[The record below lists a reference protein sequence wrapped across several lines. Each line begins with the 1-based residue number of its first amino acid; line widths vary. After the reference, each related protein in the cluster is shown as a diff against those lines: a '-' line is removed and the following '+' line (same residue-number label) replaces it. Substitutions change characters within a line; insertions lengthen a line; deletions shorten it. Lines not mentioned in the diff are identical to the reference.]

1 MCSATKPVGLSITSD
16 LDIRLILTTPPCHT
30 VMMELIIGLLVIVVL
45 ILAVMV
51 MRQTNKSTLL
61 PINPQN
67 FDQAALVDAV
77 RTAVDA
83 QVGKATQQALE
94 NVNSQ
99 IDRTYQ
105 ARTQTLTTETKSLL
119 DPVATQMNELRNAVT
134 ALQSNYTNTV
144 GVTQTI
150 SKQIDSLNQ
159 TTSAL
164 QSALKS
170 SSARGAWGE
179 QQLRNVIE
187 LAGMLPYCDF
197 LEQTT
202 VTSNDKTQRPDAVI
216 KLPNDGCVVID
227 SKTPLDAYLRA
238 QETSDATLHQQ
249 LLNEHAKALAGHAKV
264 LADKKYFQQFD
275 RTPEYTI
282 MFIPGESFLAD
293 ALRADAS
300 LLEVAMRSRV
310 LIASPVNLLALL
322 LAVAKGW
329 QAFQIAENAEK
340 IAAIGREL
348 YERVDIVLES
358 VEKTG
363 RGLESAISAY
373 NKMVGSIEGRMLS
386 TLRKFKDV
394 GVTSSELTEI
404 SNIESA
410 PRRLSAPEH
419 TKELES

>member
-1 MCSATKPVGLSITSD
+1 MCSATKPVGLSIISGAG
-16 LDIRLILTTPPCHT
+16 IRLILTTPPCHT

-45 ILAVMV
+45 VLAVMV
-51 MRQTNKSTLL
+51 MRQANKSNLL

-348 YERVDIVLES
+348 YERVDTVLES

-363 RGLESAISAY
+363 RGLETAIGAY

-419 TKELES
+419 TKELGS

>member
-1 MCSATKPVGLSITSD
+1 
-16 LDIRLILTTPPCHT
+16 
-30 VMMELIIGLLVIVVL
+30 MELIIGLLVIVVL
-45 ILAVMV
+45 VLAVMV
-51 MRQTNKSTLL
+51 MRQANKSTLL

-249 LLNEHAKALAGHAKV
+249 ILNEHAKALAGHAKV

-348 YERVDIVLES
+348 YERVDTVLES

-363 RGLESAISAY
+363 RGLETAIGAY

-419 TKELES
+419 TKELGS

>member
-1 MCSATKPVGLSITSD
+1 
-16 LDIRLILTTPPCHT
+16 
-30 VMMELIIGLLVIVVL
+30 MEIIIGLLVVVVVSL
-45 ILAVMV
+45 GVLLF
-51 MRQTNKSTLL
+51 RQNGAGNISVA
-61 PINPQN
+61 PQN
-67 FDQAALVDAV
+67 FDQTALIDAV
-77 RTAVDA
+77 KNAVDA

-238 QETSDATLHQQ
+238 QETSDPTLHQQ

-293 ALRADAS
+293 ALRADSS

-419 TKELES
+419 TKELGS

>member
-1 MCSATKPVGLSITSD
+1 
-16 LDIRLILTTPPCHT
+16 
-30 VMMELIIGLLVIVVL
+30 MELIIGLLVVVVL
-45 ILAVMV
+45 VLAVMV
-51 MRQTNKSTLL
+51 MRQANKSTLL
-61 PINPQN
+61 PTNPQN

-77 RTAVDA
+77 RTVVDA

-105 ARTQTLTTETKSLL
+105 ARTQTLATETKSLL

-150 SKQIDSLNQ
+150 SKQIESLNQ

-202 VTSNDKTQRPDAVI
+202 VTGNDKIQRPDAVI
-216 KLPNDGCVVID
+216 KLPNNGCVVID
-227 SKTPLDAYLRA
+227 SKTPLDAYLKA
-238 QETSDATLHQQ
+238 QETSDASLRQQ
-249 LLNEHAKALAGHAKV
+249 LLNEHAKALAGHAKA

-275 RTPEYTI
+275 RAPEYTI

-293 ALRADAS
+293 ALRADGS

-310 LIASPVNLLALL
+310 LIASPINLLALL

-329 QAFQIAENAEK
+329 QAFQIAENAER

-348 YERVDIVLES
+348 YERVDTVLES

-363 RGLESAISAY
+363 RGLETAISAY

-386 TLRKFKDV
+386 TLRKFKDA
-394 GVTSSELTEI
+394 GVTSTELTEI

-410 PRRLSAPEH
+410 PRRLAAPEH
-419 TKELES
+419 TKELGS

>member
-1 MCSATKPVGLSITSD
+1 
-16 LDIRLILTTPPCHT
+16 
-30 VMMELIIGLLVIVVL
+30 MMELIIGLLVVVVL
-45 ILAVMV
+45 VLAVMV
-51 MRQTNKSTLL
+51 TRQANKSTL
-61 PINPQN
+61 PPTSPQN

-94 NVNSQ
+94 NVNFQ

-105 ARTQTLTTETKSLL
+105 ARTQTLTSETKSLL
-119 DPVATQMNELRNAVT
+119 DPVASQMNELRNAVT

-150 SKQIDSLNQ
+150 SKQIESLNQ

-202 VTSNDKTQRPDAVI
+202 VTGNDKIQRPDAVI
-216 KLPNDGCVVID
+216 KLPNNGCVVID
-227 SKTPLDAYLRA
+227 SKTPLDAYLKA
-238 QETSDATLHQQ
+238 QETSDATLRQQ

-264 LADKKYFQQFD
+264 LSDKKYFQQFD

-293 ALRADAS
+293 ALRADGS

-348 YERVDIVLES
+348 YERVDTVLES

-363 RGLESAISAY
+363 RGLETAISAY

-394 GVTSSELTEI
+394 GVTSAELTEI

-410 PRRLSAPEH
+410 PRRLAAPEH
-419 TKELES
+419 TKELGS

>member
-1 MCSATKPVGLSITSD
+1 
-16 LDIRLILTTPPCHT
+16 
-30 VMMELIIGLLVIVVL
+30 MELIIGLLVIVVL

-197 LEQTT
+197 LEQTP
-202 VTSNDKTQRPDAVI
+202 VTNNDKTQRPDAVI

-238 QETSDATLHQQ
+238 QETSDPTLHQQ
-249 LLNEHAKALAGHAKV
+249 LLNEHAKALASHAKV

-293 ALRADAS
+293 ALRADGS

-348 YERVDIVLES
+348 YERVDTVLES

-363 RGLESAISAY
+363 RGLETAIGAY

-419 TKELES
+419 TKELGS

>member
-1 MCSATKPVGLSITSD
+1 
-16 LDIRLILTTPPCHT
+16 
-30 VMMELIIGLLVIVVL
+30 MELIIGLLVIVVL

-179 QQLRNVIE
+179 QQLRNVME

>member
-1 MCSATKPVGLSITSD
+1 
-16 LDIRLILTTPPCHT
+16 
-30 VMMELIIGLLVIVVL
+30 MMEIIVGLLVVVIVSL
-45 ILAVMV
+45 GLLLF
-51 MRQTNKSTLL
+51 RQNSVGSYSST
-61 PINPQN
+61 PQN
-67 FDQAALVDAV
+67 FDQTALIDAV
-77 RTAVDA
+77 KTAVDA

-105 ARTQTLTTETKSLL
+105 ARTQTLATETKSLL

-134 ALQSNYTNTV
+134 SLQSNYTNTV
-144 GVTQTI
+144 GVAETI
-150 SKQIDSLNQ
+150 SKQIDTLNQ

-170 SSARGAWGE
+170 TSARGAWGE

-197 LEQTT
+197 FEQTT
-202 VTSNDKTQRPDAVI
+202 VTSNDRTQRPDAVI
-216 KLPNDGCVVID
+216 KLPNNGCVVID
-227 SKTPLDAYLRA
+227 SKTPLDSYLKA
-238 QETSDATLHQQ
+238 QETSDPTVRQQ
-249 LLNEHAKALAGHAKV
+249 LLSEHAKALAGHAKV
-264 LADKKYFQQFD
+264 LADKKYWEQFN
-275 RTPEYTI
+275 RSPEYVI

-293 ALRADAS
+293 ALRSDSS

-329 QAFQIAENAEK
+329 QAFQIAEHAEK
-340 IAAIGREL
+340 IAALGREL
-348 YERVDIVLES
+348 YERVDTVLES

-373 NKMVGSIEGRMLS
+373 NKMVGSIEGRMLA
-386 TLRKFKDV
+386 TLRKFKDA

-404 SNIESA
+404 SNIDSA
-410 PRRLSAPEH
+410 PRQISAPEH
-419 TKELES
+419 TRELGS

>member
-1 MCSATKPVGLSITSD
+1 
-16 LDIRLILTTPPCHT
+16 
-30 VMMELIIGLLVIVVL
+30 MELIIGLLVVVVL
-45 ILAVMV
+45 VLAVMV

-61 PINPQN
+61 PTNPQN

-105 ARTQTLTTETKSLL
+105 ARSQTLTTETKNLL

-150 SKQIDSLNQ
+150 SKQIESLNQ
-159 TTSAL
+159 TTSAV

-202 VTSNDKTQRPDAVI
+202 VTGNDKIQRPDAVI
-216 KLPNDGCVVID
+216 KLPNNGCVVID
-227 SKTPLDAYLRA
+227 SKTPLDAYLKA
-238 QETSDATLHQQ
+238 QETSDATLRQQ

-293 ALRADAS
+293 ALRADSS

-348 YERVDIVLES
+348 YERVDTVLES

-363 RGLESAISAY
+363 RGLETAISAY

-410 PRRLSAPEH
+410 PRRLAAPEH
-419 TKELES
+419 TKELGS

>member
-1 MCSATKPVGLSITSD
+1 MCSATKPVGLSIVSD

-45 ILAVMV
+45 VLAVMV
-51 MRQTNKSTLL
+51 MRQTNKSTL
-61 PINPQN
+61 PSINPQN

-150 SKQIDSLNQ
+150 SKQIESLNQ

-363 RGLESAISAY
+363 RGLETAISAY

-386 TLRKFKDV
+386 TLSKFKDV

-410 PRRLSAPEH
+410 PRLLSAPEH
-419 TKELES
+419 TQALDS

>member
-1 MCSATKPVGLSITSD
+1 
-16 LDIRLILTTPPCHT
+16 
-30 VMMELIIGLLVIVVL
+30 MELIIGLLVVVVL
-45 ILAVMV
+45 VLAVMV
-51 MRQTNKSTLL
+51 TRQANKSTL
-61 PINPQN
+61 PPTSPQN

-105 ARTQTLTTETKSLL
+105 ARTQTLTSETKSLL
-119 DPVATQMNELRNAVT
+119 DPVASQMNELRNAVT

-150 SKQIDSLNQ
+150 SKQIESLNQ

-202 VTSNDKTQRPDAVI
+202 VTGNDKIQRPDAVI
-216 KLPNDGCVVID
+216 KLPNNGCVVID
-227 SKTPLDAYLRA
+227 SKTPLDAYLKA
-238 QETSDATLHQQ
+238 QETSDATLRQQ

-264 LADKKYFQQFD
+264 LSDKKYFQQFD

-293 ALRADAS
+293 ALRADGS

-348 YERVDIVLES
+348 YERVDTVLES

-363 RGLESAISAY
+363 RGLETAISAY

-394 GVTSSELTEI
+394 GVTSAELTEI

-410 PRRLSAPEH
+410 PRRLAAPEH
-419 TKELES
+419 TKELGS

>member
-1 MCSATKPVGLSITSD
+1 
-16 LDIRLILTTPPCHT
+16 
-30 VMMELIIGLLVIVVL
+30 MELIIGLLVVVVL
-45 ILAVMV
+45 VLAVMV

-94 NVNSQ
+94 NVNTQ

-105 ARTQTLTTETKSLL
+105 ARTQTLTSETKSLL

-293 ALRADAS
+293 ALRADGS

-348 YERVDIVLES
+348 YERVDTVLES

-363 RGLESAISAY
+363 RGLETAISAY
-373 NKMVGSIEGRMLS
+373 NRMVGSIEGRMLS

>member
-1 MCSATKPVGLSITSD
+1 
-16 LDIRLILTTPPCHT
+16 
-30 VMMELIIGLLVIVVL
+30 MMELIIGLLVVVVL
-45 ILAVMV
+45 VLAVMV
-51 MRQTNKSTLL
+51 TRQANKSTL
-61 PINPQN
+61 PPTSPQN

-105 ARTQTLTTETKSLL
+105 ARTKTLTSETKSLL

-150 SKQIDSLNQ
+150 SKQIESLNQ

-202 VTSNDKTQRPDAVI
+202 VTGNDKIQRPDAVI
-216 KLPNDGCVVID
+216 KLPNNGCVVID
-227 SKTPLDAYLRA
+227 SKTPLDAYLKA
-238 QETSDATLHQQ
+238 QETSDATLRQQ

-264 LADKKYFQQFD
+264 LSDKKYFQQFD

-293 ALRADAS
+293 ALRADGS

-348 YERVDIVLES
+348 YERVDTVLES

-363 RGLESAISAY
+363 RGLETAISAY

-394 GVTSSELTEI
+394 GVTSAELTEI

-410 PRRLSAPEH
+410 PRRLAAPEH
-419 TKELES
+419 TKELGS

>member
-1 MCSATKPVGLSITSD
+1 
-16 LDIRLILTTPPCHT
+16 
-30 VMMELIIGLLVIVVL
+30 MELIIGLLVIVVL

-419 TKELES
+419 TKELGS

>member
-1 MCSATKPVGLSITSD
+1 
-16 LDIRLILTTPPCHT
+16 
-30 VMMELIIGLLVIVVL
+30 MELIIGLLVVVVL
-45 ILAVMV
+45 VLAVIV
-51 MRQTNKSTLL
+51 TRQANKSTL
-61 PINPQN
+61 PPTSPQN

-105 ARTQTLTTETKSLL
+105 ARTQTLTSETKSLL

-150 SKQIDSLNQ
+150 SKQIESLNQ

-202 VTSNDKTQRPDAVI
+202 VTGNDKIQRPDAVI
-216 KLPNDGCVVID
+216 KLPNNGCVVID
-227 SKTPLDAYLRA
+227 SKTPLDAYLKA
-238 QETSDATLHQQ
+238 QETSDATLRQQ

-264 LADKKYFQQFD
+264 LSDKKYFQQFD

-293 ALRADAS
+293 ALRADGS

-348 YERVDIVLES
+348 YERVDTVLES

-363 RGLESAISAY
+363 RGLETAIGAY

-394 GVTSSELTEI
+394 GVTSAELTEI

-410 PRRLSAPEH
+410 PRRLAAPEH
-419 TKELES
+419 TKELGS

>member
-1 MCSATKPVGLSITSD
+1 
-16 LDIRLILTTPPCHT
+16 
-30 VMMELIIGLLVIVVL
+30 MEIIVGLLVVVIISL
-45 ILAVMV
+45 GLLLF
-51 MRQTNKSTLL
+51 RQNSFGSYSST
-61 PINPQN
+61 PQN
-67 FDQAALVDAV
+67 FDQTALIDAV
-77 RTAVDA
+77 KTAVDA

-105 ARTQTLTTETKSLL
+105 ARTQTLATETKSLL

-134 ALQSNYTNTV
+134 SLQSNYTNTV
-144 GVTQTI
+144 GVTETI
-150 SKQIDSLNQ
+150 SKQIDTLNQ

-170 SSARGAWGE
+170 TSARGAWGE

-197 LEQTT
+197 FEQTT
-202 VTSNDKTQRPDAVI
+202 VTSNDRTQRPDAVI
-216 KLPNDGCVVID
+216 KLPNNGCVVID
-227 SKTPLDAYLRA
+227 SKTPLDSYLKA
-238 QETSDATLHQQ
+238 QETSDPTVRQQ
-249 LLNEHAKALAGHAKV
+249 LLSEHAKALAGHAKV
-264 LADKKYFQQFD
+264 LADKKYWEQFN
-275 RTPEYTI
+275 RSPEYVI

-293 ALRADAS
+293 ALRSDSS

-329 QAFQIAENAEK
+329 QAFQIAEHAEK
-340 IAAIGREL
+340 IAALGREL
-348 YERVDIVLES
+348 YERVDTVLES

-373 NKMVGSIEGRMLS
+373 NKMVGSIEGRMLA
-386 TLRKFKDV
+386 TLRKFKDA

-404 SNIESA
+404 SNIDSA
-410 PRRLSAPEH
+410 PRQISAPEH
-419 TKELES
+419 TRELGS

>member
-1 MCSATKPVGLSITSD
+1 
-16 LDIRLILTTPPCHT
+16 
-30 VMMELIIGLLVIVVL
+30 MELIIGLLVFVVL

-51 MRQTNKSTLL
+51 MRQTNKSTSL

-197 LEQTT
+197 HEQTT

-249 LLNEHAKALAGHAKV
+249 LLNEHAKALASHAKV

-293 ALRADAS
+293 ALRADGS

-348 YERVDIVLES
+348 YERVDTVLES

-363 RGLESAISAY
+363 RGLETAISAY

-419 TKELES
+419 TKELGS

>member
-1 MCSATKPVGLSITSD
+1 
-16 LDIRLILTTPPCHT
+16 
-30 VMMELIIGLLVIVVL
+30 MELIIGLLVIVVL
-45 ILAVMV
+45 VLAVMV
-51 MRQTNKSTLL
+51 MRQANKSNLL

-197 LEQTT
+197 LEKTT

-348 YERVDIVLES
+348 YERVDTVLES

-363 RGLESAISAY
+363 RGLETAIGAY

-419 TKELES
+419 TKELGS

>member
-1 MCSATKPVGLSITSD
+1 
-16 LDIRLILTTPPCHT
+16 
-30 VMMELIIGLLVIVVL
+30 MELIIGLLVVVVL
-45 ILAVMV
+45 VLAVMV
-51 MRQTNKSTLL
+51 TRQANKSTL
-61 PINPQN
+61 PPTSPQN

-105 ARTQTLTTETKSLL
+105 ARTQTLTSETKSLL

-150 SKQIDSLNQ
+150 SKQIESLNQ

-202 VTSNDKTQRPDAVI
+202 VTGNDKTQRPDAVI
-216 KLPNDGCVVID
+216 KLPNNGCVVID
-227 SKTPLDAYLRA
+227 SKTPLDAYLKA
-238 QETSDATLHQQ
+238 QETSDATLRQQ

-264 LADKKYFQQFD
+264 LSDKKYFQQFD

-293 ALRADAS
+293 ALRADGS

-348 YERVDIVLES
+348 YERVDTVLES

-363 RGLESAISAY
+363 RGLETAISAY

-394 GVTSSELTEI
+394 GVTSAELTEI

-410 PRRLSAPEH
+410 PRRLAAPEH
-419 TKELES
+419 TKELGS

>member
-1 MCSATKPVGLSITSD
+1 
-16 LDIRLILTTPPCHT
+16 
-30 VMMELIIGLLVIVVL
+30 MELIIGLLVIVVL
-45 ILAVMV
+45 VLAVMV
-51 MRQTNKSTLL
+51 MRQANKSNLL

-202 VTSNDKTQRPDAVI
+202 VTNNDKTQRPDAVI

-348 YERVDIVLES
+348 YERVDTVLES

-363 RGLESAISAY
+363 RGLETAIGAY

-419 TKELES
+419 TKELGS

>member
-1 MCSATKPVGLSITSD
+1 
-16 LDIRLILTTPPCHT
+16 
-30 VMMELIIGLLVIVVL
+30 MMEIIVGLLVVVIVSL
-45 ILAVMV
+45 GLLLF
-51 MRQTNKSTLL
+51 RQNSVGSYSST
-61 PINPQN
+61 PQN
-67 FDQAALVDAV
+67 FDQTALIDAV
-77 RTAVDA
+77 KTAVDA

-105 ARTQTLTTETKSLL
+105 ARTQTLATETKSLL

-134 ALQSNYTNTV
+134 SLQSNYTNTV
-144 GVTQTI
+144 GVTETI
-150 SKQIDSLNQ
+150 SKQIDTLNQ

-170 SSARGAWGE
+170 TSARGAWGE

-197 LEQTT
+197 FEQTT
-202 VTSNDKTQRPDAVI
+202 VTSNDRTQRPDAVI
-216 KLPNDGCVVID
+216 KLPNNGCDVID
-227 SKTPLDAYLRA
+227 SKTPLDSYLKA
-238 QETSDATLHQQ
+238 QETSDPTLRQQ
-249 LLNEHAKALAGHAKV
+249 LLSEHAKALAGHAKV
-264 LADKKYFQQFD
+264 LADKKYWEQFN
-275 RTPEYTI
+275 RSPEYVI

-293 ALRADAS
+293 ALRSDSS

-329 QAFQIAENAEK
+329 QAFQIAEHAEK
-340 IAAIGREL
+340 IAALGREL
-348 YERVDIVLES
+348 YERVDTVLES

-373 NKMVGSIEGRMLS
+373 NKMVGSIEGRMLA
-386 TLRKFKDV
+386 TLRKFKDA

-404 SNIESA
+404 SNIDSA
-410 PRRLSAPEH
+410 PRQISAPEH
-419 TKELES
+419 TRELGS

>member
-1 MCSATKPVGLSITSD
+1 
-16 LDIRLILTTPPCHT
+16 
-30 VMMELIIGLLVIVVL
+30 MELIIGLLVIVVL

-202 VTSNDKTQRPDAVI
+202 VTNNDKTQRPDAVI

-293 ALRADAS
+293 ALRADGS

-348 YERVDIVLES
+348 YERVDTVLES

-363 RGLESAISAY
+363 RGLETAIGAY

-419 TKELES
+419 TKELGS

>member
-1 MCSATKPVGLSITSD
+1 
-16 LDIRLILTTPPCHT
+16 
-30 VMMELIIGLLVIVVL
+30 MELIIGLLVIVVL
-45 ILAVMV
+45 VLAVMV
-51 MRQTNKSTLL
+51 MRQANKSTLL

>member
-1 MCSATKPVGLSITSD
+1 
-16 LDIRLILTTPPCHT
+16 
-30 VMMELIIGLLVIVVL
+30 MMELIIGLLVFVVL

-51 MRQTNKSTLL
+51 MRQTNKSTSL

-197 LEQTT
+197 HEQTT

-238 QETSDATLHQQ
+238 QETSDPTLHQQ

-293 ALRADAS
+293 ALRADSS

-363 RGLESAISAY
+363 RGLETAISAY

-410 PRRLSAPEH
+410 PRRLAAPEH
-419 TKELES
+419 TKELGS

>member
-1 MCSATKPVGLSITSD
+1 
-16 LDIRLILTTPPCHT
+16 
-30 VMMELIIGLLVIVVL
+30 
-45 ILAVMV
+45 
-51 MRQTNKSTLL
+51 MRQGNKSTLP

-119 DPVATQMNELRNAVT
+119 DPVAIQMNELRNAVT

-238 QETSDATLHQQ
+238 QETSDVTLHQQ

-363 RGLESAISAY
+363 RGLETAIGAY

-419 TKELES
+419 TKELGS

>member
-1 MCSATKPVGLSITSD
+1 
-16 LDIRLILTTPPCHT
+16 
-30 VMMELIIGLLVIVVL
+30 MEIIIGLLVIVVL
-45 ILAVMV
+45 VLAVMV
-51 MRQTNKSTLL
+51 MRQANKSTLL

-348 YERVDIVLES
+348 YERVDTVLES

-363 RGLESAISAY
+363 RGLETAIGAY

-419 TKELES
+419 TKELGS

>member
-1 MCSATKPVGLSITSD
+1 
-16 LDIRLILTTPPCHT
+16 
-30 VMMELIIGLLVIVVL
+30 MMELIIGLLVIVVL
-45 ILAVMV
+45 VLAMMV
-51 MRQTNKSTLL
+51 MRQANKSTLL

-83 QVGKATQQALE
+83 QVGKAAQQALE

-105 ARTQTLTTETKSLL
+105 ARTQTLTSETKSLL

-293 ALRADAS
+293 ALRADGS

-340 IAAIGREL
+340 IAAIGRDL
-348 YERVDIVLES
+348 YERVDTVLES

-363 RGLESAISAY
+363 RGLETAISAY
-373 NKMVGSIEGRMLS
+373 NRMVGSIEGRMLS

>member
-1 MCSATKPVGLSITSD
+1 
-16 LDIRLILTTPPCHT
+16 
-30 VMMELIIGLLVIVVL
+30 MELIIGLLVIVVL

-300 LLEVAMRSRV
+300 LLEVAMRSRG

>member
-1 MCSATKPVGLSITSD
+1 
-16 LDIRLILTTPPCHT
+16 
-30 VMMELIIGLLVIVVL
+30 MELIIGLLVFVVL

-51 MRQTNKSTLL
+51 MRQTNKSTSP

-238 QETSDATLHQQ
+238 QETSDPTLHQQ

-293 ALRADAS
+293 ALRADSS

-410 PRRLSAPEH
+410 PRRLAAPEH
-419 TKELES
+419 TKELGS

>member
-1 MCSATKPVGLSITSD
+1 
-16 LDIRLILTTPPCHT
+16 
-30 VMMELIIGLLVIVVL
+30 MELIIGLLVVVVL
-45 ILAVMV
+45 VLAVMV

-61 PINPQN
+61 PTNPQN

-105 ARTQTLTTETKSLL
+105 ARSQTLTTETKNLL

-150 SKQIDSLNQ
+150 SKQIESLNQ

-202 VTSNDKTQRPDAVI
+202 VTGNDKIQRPDAVI
-216 KLPNDGCVVID
+216 KLPNNGCVVID
-227 SKTPLDAYLRA
+227 SKTPLDAYLKA
-238 QETSDATLHQQ
+238 QETSDATLRQQ

-293 ALRADAS
+293 ALRADSS

-348 YERVDIVLES
+348 YERVDTVLES

-363 RGLESAISAY
+363 RGLETAISAY

-386 TLRKFKDV
+386 TLRKFKEV

-410 PRRLSAPEH
+410 PRRLAAPEH
-419 TKELES
+419 TKELGS